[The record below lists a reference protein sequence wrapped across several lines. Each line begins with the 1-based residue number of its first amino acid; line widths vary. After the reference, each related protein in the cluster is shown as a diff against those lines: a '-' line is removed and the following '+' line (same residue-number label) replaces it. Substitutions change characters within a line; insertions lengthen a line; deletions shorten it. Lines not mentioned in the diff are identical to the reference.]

1 MNTKLCVI
9 NQDYCRHTEMSANKA
24 SGIAV
29 GSVVQLIGQSW
40 QRNNAAYHM
49 AAKKQQGVRGKR
61 HRLDVVFD
69 SLLPVTHC
77 L

>member
-1 MNTKLCVI
+1 MLN

-29 GSVVQLIGQSW
+29 GSVIQVIEQSW
-40 QRNNAAYHM
+40 QRNDPAYHM
-49 AAKKQQGVRGKR
+49 AAKKQQGVREKR
-61 HRLDVVFD
+61 YNQDVVFD
-69 SLLPVTHC
+69 GLLPVTYC